1 MASHLLEPY
10 RHQAYIPARRAL
22 DALTKLH
29 GEWLNHEPARLDA
42 ARIKK
47 ILPSLETYV
56 STLRR
61 VDGEHF
67 AAYPLIVGIIAELRT
82 IEGTALE
89 SIIGD
94 LEHSRTEID
103 NA

>member
-1 MASHLLEPY
+1 MPSHLLEPY

-29 GEWLNHEPARLDA
+29 GEWLSNAPTRLDA
-42 ARIKK
+42 ARIKNV
-47 ILPSLETYV
+47 LLSLDTYV
-56 STLRR
+56 ATLRR
-61 VDGEHF
+61 VDGDHF
-67 AAYPLIVGIIAELRT
+67 DAYPLIVWMLAELRN
-82 IEGTALE
+82 IECGALD

>member
-1 MASHLLEPY
+1 MPSHLLEPY

-29 GEWLNHEPARLDA
+29 DEWLNNEPTHLDA
-42 ARIKK
+42 ARLKK
-47 ILPSLETYV
+47 VLVSLDTYV
-56 STLRR
+56 ATLRR
-61 VDGEHF
+61 VDGDHF
-67 AAYPLIVGIIAELRT
+67 AAYPLIVRMIAELRT
-82 IEGTALE
+82 IECGALD